1 MNTFADLVKN
11 LFAFL
16 ETDFQF
22 IPETTGENRIEYKSP
37 RLHVL
42 FGWYKG
48 EIDIDFYVQA
58 QTKILVPYRT
68 RMFRL
73 YEVVRY
79 FDKHALESAPKFP
92 NYITALDD
100 CRRELNFAAK
110 VMRAYC
116 ADVLK
121 GDITTFEKLANRT

>member
-16 ETDFQF
+16 EADFQF
-22 IPETTGENRIEYKSP
+22 IPENTDENRVEYKSP
-37 RLHVL
+37 HLHVL

-48 EIDIDFYVQA
+48 EIDVDFYVQA
-58 QTKILVPYRT
+58 ETEILVPYRT

-73 YEVVRY
+73 YEVVRCY
-79 FDKHALESAPKFP
+79 DKHALESAPRFP
-92 NYITALDD
+92 NYITTLDD
-100 CRRELNFAAK
+100 CRRELKFAAK

-116 ADVLK
+116 ADVLN
-121 GDITTFEKLANRT
+121 GDIAVFEKLASRS